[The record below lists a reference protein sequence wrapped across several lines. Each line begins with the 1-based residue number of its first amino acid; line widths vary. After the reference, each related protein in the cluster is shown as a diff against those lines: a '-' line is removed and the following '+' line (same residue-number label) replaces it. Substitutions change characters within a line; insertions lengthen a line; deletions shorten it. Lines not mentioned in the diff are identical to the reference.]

1 MSTVEAYRRLW
12 LWIFLLITRRILLL
26 LVYNSNN
33 KRIGD
38 ENLNSKNKFGSK
50 SKIILISVAMPLL
63 VAICVYKSNN
73 TYRIDEVSKIII
85 NYLDDKSVV
94 FKNYTLIDKDNI
106 KTVINAM
113 NNKEKLKGKIDIRT
127 PDYSIIIF
135 LTNQTQEQYNLWLG
149 DSTKGLISKD
159 NIVWK
164 LSEKSTVTMKKLL
177 D

>member
-1 MSTVEAYRRLW
+1 
-12 LWIFLLITRRILLL
+12 
-26 LVYNSNN
+26 
-33 KRIGD
+33 
-38 ENLNSKNKFGSK
+38 
-50 SKIILISVAMPLL
+50 MPLL

-113 NNKEKLKGKIDIRT
+113 NNKEKLIGKIDIRT

-135 LTNQTQEQYNLWLG
+135 LLLFNMLLRLLFFTIHTPLYFLFIMDYSWYLKFNY
-149 DSTKGLISKD
+149 GLF
-159 NIVWK
+159 
-164 LSEKSTVTMKKLL
+164 LL
-177 D
+177 

>member
-1 MSTVEAYRRLW
+1 
-12 LWIFLLITRRILLL
+12 
-26 LVYNSNN
+26 
-33 KRIGD
+33 
-38 ENLNSKNKFGSK
+38 
-50 SKIILISVAMPLL
+50 MPLL

>member
-1 MSTVEAYRRLW
+1 M
-12 LWIFLLITRRILLL
+12 
-26 LVYNSNN
+26 
-33 KRIGD
+33 
-38 ENLNSKNKFGSK
+38 NSKNKFGSK

-63 VAICVYKSNN
+63 VVICVYKSNN

-94 FKNYTLIDKDNI
+94 FKNYTLTDKDNI